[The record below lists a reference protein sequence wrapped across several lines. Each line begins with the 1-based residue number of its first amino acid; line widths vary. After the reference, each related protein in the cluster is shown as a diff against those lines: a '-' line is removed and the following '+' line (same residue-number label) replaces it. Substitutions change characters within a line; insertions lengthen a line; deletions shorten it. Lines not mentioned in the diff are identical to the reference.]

1 MCCSMEQLD
10 DDQVEQLMLETE
22 GFDIL
27 EDAKT
32 PTKNPTLPPAASQ
45 KTEDMR
51 LKILSYRKTTYV
63 LYSI

>member
-32 PTKNPTLPPAASQ
+32 PTKNPTLPSVAS
-45 KTEDMR
+45 
-51 LKILSYRKTTYV
+51 
-63 LYSI
+63 